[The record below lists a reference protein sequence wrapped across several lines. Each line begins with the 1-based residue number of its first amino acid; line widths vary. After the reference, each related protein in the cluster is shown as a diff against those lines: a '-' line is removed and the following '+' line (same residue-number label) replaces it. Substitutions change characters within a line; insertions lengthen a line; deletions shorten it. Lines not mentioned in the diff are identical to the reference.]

1 MVKHAIQHELPL
13 PWMAKQFANDPTPF
27 EIFRSARRNYNGCT
41 RIDTVT
47 QLRIWSL
54 SRAEVISYH
63 RGGAKL
69 YQQSRS
75 KSVTGFENSRTLKF
89 KVSGFGALP
98 TGIWVSRN

>member
-1 MVKHAIQHELPL
+1 M
-13 PWMAKQFANDPTPF
+13 
-27 EIFRSARRNYNGCT
+27 
-41 RIDTVT
+41 
-47 QLRIWSL
+47 

-98 TGIWVSRN
+98 TGTWVSRNKQTVTSLGPSHSESSRSH